1 MWVSQSV
8 SDTVEPS
15 WLMCP
20 GEGRYLLAMKVMD
33 TEDDKVAD
41 MVLKIPDDD
50 FTDVTVAIGD
60 TYGGDVNDVGGGHWG
75 WQAAQPG
82 GQISN

>member
-1 MWVSQSV
+1 MEMMLEVV
-8 SDTVEPS
+8 
-15 WLMCP
+15 M
-20 GEGRYLLAMKVMD
+20 RVMD

-50 FTDVTVAIGD
+50 FTDVAIGD
-60 TYGGDVNDVGGGHWG
+60 TYGDDVKGNDVGGGHWG

>member
-1 MWVSQSV
+1 MEMMLEV
-8 SDTVEPS
+8 
-15 WLMCP
+15 
-20 GEGRYLLAMKVMD
+20 AMRVMD

-50 FTDVTVAIGD
+50 FTDVAVAIGD
-60 TYGGDVNDVGGGHWG
+60 TYGDDVKGNDGGHWG

>member
-1 MWVSQSV
+1 MEMMLEV
-8 SDTVEPS
+8 
-15 WLMCP
+15 
-20 GEGRYLLAMKVMD
+20 AMGVMD

-50 FTDVTVAIGD
+50 FTDVTSVTVAIGD
-60 TYGGDVNDVGGGHWG
+60 TYGDDAGFQELELMMGVLDMDFNKV
-75 WQAAQPG
+75 AQPG